1 MTSDSDSSS
10 SENEESDTESS
21 DSEDED
27 KTESNTSNP
36 QNGNEDVTQ
45 PFHVSSNT
53 TARQISKPFVFEP
66 DDISP
71 LTDSAKLPLEPEGT
85 RIGPK
90 PIPSREQM
98 IKSNSFIVSQHQD
111 TQYGKKRRRNSE
123 RDLSKQLTK
132 FHTPYTDKLQ
142 LSDVSIEA
150 FTERED
156 SEIEVS
162 DRRDLKTLVVQ
173 IPFSKV
179 PDLLQQQKIKP
190 QVVMDKWM
198 DGWMDIEKDKWM
210 DSIHWNGLMIIV
222 VHLGHC

>member
-10 SENEESDTESS
+10 SEEESDSESS

-36 QNGNEDVTQ
+36 QNRNEDVTQ
-45 PFHVSSNT
+45 PFHVSNNAT
-53 TARQISKPFVFEP
+53 TRQISKPFVFEP

-71 LTDSAKLPLEPEGT
+71 STDSAKLFLEPEGT

-90 PIPSREQM
+90 PVPSREQA
-98 IKSNSFIVSQHQD
+98 IKSTSFIVSQHQSS
-111 TQYGKKRRRNSE
+111 KKRRRNSE
-123 RDLSKQLTK
+123 RDPSRHSTQ
-132 FHTPYTDKLQ
+132 TPYTDKLQ
-142 LSDVSIEA
+142 LSDVSIEP

-162 DRRDLKTLVVQ
+162 DRRDLKTFIVQ

-198 DGWMDIEKDKWM
+198 DGWMDGWIDRWM
-210 DSIHWNGLMIIV
+210 YRQTNGWMGRRINEWTTYN
-222 VHLGHC
+222 GMD